1 MQEYREV
8 LETDTV
14 RAAREIYNKN
24 IETLRSNYAGAAFPT
39 ENLTLG
45 MKCFRT
51 DEGKTYT
58 LKSLDPLKWEE
69 DGTGGTKKLSR
80 EEIISSRVF
89 LDLVGREAIG
99 RLTDWTGLFNRAL
112 SLEVMDFLD
121 VGSMVKVTNMSAMF
135 HDCMSLKAVLNF
147 NVPDGYPLRDVSR
160 MFQNCDQLTTL
171 DMTEF
176 KVRGVKNFS
185 YMFDGC
191 RSLRTIDVSAWDMS
205 GATDLK
211 GMFSGCENLR
221 QLDVSKW
228 DVSKVTNFSELFKGC
243 AKLPVIDV
251 SKWNTAKATA
261 TGGMFAGCRGVTG
274 TLGSSSTALLHLDLS
289 NFDMSNVEAASHM
302 FFRCTAIAKF
312 GEKFR
317 RTGKCKDMSYMFA
330 EARFSGREGVQN
342 SASTIAGSGYSPTG
356 VSGVSV
362 RQSIFTMLD
371 YSAVENMNCMFQATS
386 EYNSEYQ
393 HQVNGKP
400 QTMCGIVFHVSTTKV
415 TTASGLFSKCGVDF
429 IDVSMGTGN
438 LRDISRMFAETG
450 AESIRLRNFDT
461 SRFSGNMEGL
471 FYGCRSLK
479 YLIIDETTFR
489 FKLISDV
496 LADLPADCKII
507 VPRAMIAVYKA
518 QDIWK
523 NYASRFIAME
533 DCQLAEA
540 VVISAPA

>member
-8 LETDTV
+8 LETDTI
-14 RAAREIYNKN
+14 RDARDIYNKN
-24 IETLRSNYAGAAFPT
+24 IETLRSNYAGTAFPT

-45 MKCFRT
+45 MKCYRT

-58 LKSLDPLKWEE
+58 LKAIDPLKWEE
-69 DGTGGTKKLSR
+69 DGTGGTKKPTR

-121 VGSMVKVTNMSAMF
+121 IGSMVKVTNMSAMF

-147 NVPDGYPLRDVSR
+147 SVPESYPLRDVSR
-160 MFQNCDQLTTL
+160 MFENCDQLTTL

-176 KVRGVKNFS
+176 RVRGVKNFS
-185 YMFDGC
+185 YMFSGC
-191 RSLRTIDVSAWDMS
+191 RALRTIDASAWDMS

-221 QLDVSKW
+221 QIDVSKW
-228 DVSKVTNFSELFKGC
+228 DVGNVTNFAELFKGC

-251 SKWNTAKATA
+251 SKWNTSKATA
-261 TGGMFAGCRGVTG
+261 MGSMFAGCRGGVG
-274 TLGSSSTALLHLDLS
+274 TLGTTTNAFLHLDLS
-289 NFDMSNVEAASHM
+289 NFDLSSVETTSHM

-317 RTGKCKDMSYMFA
+317 STGKCKDMSYMFA
-330 EARFSGREGVQN
+330 EARFSGQEMGTTVE
-342 SASTIAGSGYSPTG
+342 STTAGGGYSPEG

-371 YSAVENMNCMFQATS
+371 YAVVENMNCMFQAVS
-386 EYNSEYQ
+386 ESNSECER
-393 HQVNGKP
+393 QVNGKT
-400 QTMCGIVFHVSTTKV
+400 QTMRGIVFHVSTPKV
-415 TTASGLFSKCGVDF
+415 TAASGLFSRTSADY
-429 IDVSMGTGN
+429 IDLSMGMGN
-438 LRDISRMFAETG
+438 LRDISQMFAETG

-471 FYGCRSLK
+471 FYGCRNLK
-479 YLIIDETTFR
+479 YLIIDATTFK

-496 LADLPADCKII
+496 LADLPADCKFI

-523 NYASRFIAME
+523 NYGNRFIAME
-533 DCQLAEA
+533 DCRLADA
-540 VVISAPA
+540 VVMSAPA

>member
-24 IETLRSNYAGAAFPT
+24 IETLRSNYAGTAFPT

-69 DGTGGTKKLSR
+69 DGTGGAKKLSR

-121 VGSMVKVTNMSAMF
+121 IGSAVKVTNMSAMF

-147 NVPDGYPLRDVSR
+147 SVPESYPLRDVSR

-171 DMTEF
+171 DMTAF

-191 RSLRTIDVSAWDMS
+191 RALRTIDVSAWDMS

-228 DVSKVTNFSELFKGC
+228 NVGNVTNFSELFKGC

-261 TGGMFAGCRGVTG
+261 MGSMFAGCRGFVG
-274 TLGSSSTALLHLDLS
+274 TLGTTTNAFLHLDLS
-289 NFDMSNVEAASHM
+289 NFDLSSVETTSHM

-317 RTGKCKDMSYMFA
+317 RTGKCRDMSYMFA
-330 EARFSGREGVQN
+330 EARFSGQEGFTNV
-342 SASTIAGSGYSPTG
+342 ASTIAGSGYSPPG
-356 VSGVSV
+356 VLDVHLW
-362 RQSIFTMLD
+362 QSIFTMLD
-371 YSAVENMNCMFQATS
+371 YSAVENMNCMFQATR
-386 EYNSEYQ
+386 EYNSKYNK
-393 HQVNGKP
+393 QVHGGT
-400 QTMCGIVFHVSTTKV
+400 QEMHGIVFHVSTPNV
-415 TTASGLFSKCGVDF
+415 TTASGLFAKTMTDF
-429 IDVSMGTGN
+429 IDVSMDTGS
-438 LRDISRMFAETG
+438 LRDISRMFAETD

-461 SRFSGNMEGL
+461 SRFSGNMDGL
-471 FYGCRSLK
+471 FYGCRNLK
-479 YLIIDETTFR
+479 YLIIDGGTFN
-489 FKLISDV
+489 FKLVSDV
-496 LADLPADCKII
+496 LADLPADCKFL
-507 VPRAMIAVYKA
+507 VWQSTIATYKA
-518 QDIWK
+518 QNIWK
-523 NYASRFIAME
+523 NYGDRFVPME
-533 DCQLAEA
+533 NYNLRSGI
-540 VVISAPA
+540 VMSTR